1 MRVLR
6 FSTAAAMTVMV
17 LALAAWGHAL
27 AGPVAVVVSVTGTVN
42 VQRAGEAGSARAAVG
57 MRLAAGDRV
66 VPNGGQAVLLYRT
79 GRKVT
84 ATAQMQI
91 EEPQEAD
98 QAGLFTRSVG
108 TLTRVATT
116 DASQHPNR
124 QGMIRPIAGAAVPIA
139 PRNDLLVLSA
149 TPTLNW
155 FSVPE
160 ATGYVVQIRATA
172 GCDDCKVVRHSV
184 EGDTL
189 YTIPADQALKPGA
202 SYSWTVGITPRG
214 RIAPEQ
220 KFRVM
225 TDEER
230 TNVEAAIAGLEAAGL
245 DPNGDGLFMA
255 ALVYRDAGLIYE
267 SIRALNALRD
277 QGMDAGFDYWQL
289 RGELLD
295 ALGDIDGAAAAFE
308 KAAAGQ

>member
-6 FSTAAAMTVMV
+6 FSTAVAMTVLV
-17 LALAAWGHAL
+17 LALAAGAYAL
-27 AGPVAVVVSVTGTVN
+27 AGPVAVVVSVTGNVN
-42 VQRAGEAGSARAAVG
+42 VQRAGEANSARAAVG
-57 MRLAAGDRV
+57 MRLSAGDRV

-84 ATAQMQI
+84 ATAETQI
-91 EEPQEAD
+91 EEPQETD

-116 DASQHPNR
+116 DAKQHPNR

-139 PRNDLLVLSA
+139 PRNDLLVLST

-160 ATGYVVQIRATA
+160 AEGYVVQIRATA
-172 GCDDCKVVRHSV
+172 GCESCKVARHTI
-184 EGDTL
+184 EGDTMF
-189 YTIPADQALKPGA
+189 TIPADQALVPGA

-225 TDEER
+225 TKEER
-230 TNVEAAIAGLEAAGL
+230 TNVDAALAGLEAAGL
-245 DPNGDGLFMA
+245 DPKGDGLFLA
-255 ALVYRDAGLIYE
+255 AVLYRDAGLIYE
-267 SIRALNALRD
+267 SMRALNALRE
-277 QGMDAGFDYWQL
+277 QGLGAGFDYWQL

-308 KAAAGQ
+308 KAVAAQ